1 MKQTVITELATFQE
15 HLKEAKHFRVV
26 VHLKGGNTITGSFI
40 PIVAFGEYFEESTA
54 IEEGA
59 GFTVWIRET
68 KAVNFIPA
76 SSIEYVQFTL
86 A

>member
-59 GFTVWIRET
+59 GVSLWVRE
-68 KAVNFIPA
+68 VGSVSFIPA
-76 SSIEYVQFTL
+76 SSIEYIEFIL